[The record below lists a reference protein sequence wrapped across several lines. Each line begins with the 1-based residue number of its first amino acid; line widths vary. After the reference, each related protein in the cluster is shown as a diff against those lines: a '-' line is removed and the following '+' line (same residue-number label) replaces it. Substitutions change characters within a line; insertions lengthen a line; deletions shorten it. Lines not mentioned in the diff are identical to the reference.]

1 MGHASTGA
9 MKESPAPMT
18 RVALV
23 LAPILALILAPILAL
38 ILAAVQ
44 PATAQSLQK
53 LHVTI
58 PTPSIVMFPLYWAQ
72 DQGLFARQGL
82 DVEIVSTN
90 GDGPDVDALIA
101 GSVEFTIST
110 PNRLFTSF
118 EQGKPLL
125 AVMAM
130 VTRMAIEC
138 AMNKTTADSLHI
150 TPDTPLDAR
159 LRAMKGLTV
168 GATRPGAFTYLLL
181 QSYAR
186 RVGLVPQK
194 DVQIVG
200 VGATASMLPAL
211 ENGQIAVGCTGSPF
225 TELAQSRGKAIRM
238 TSNMSGA
245 DPAFNDFLYELV
257 YVRPDYAQK
266 NPDTVR
272 RFLAALV
279 EAVATTV
286 DTPVEGQMAQLHKR
300 FGGVSDALLA
310 ETLTNVK
317 PAFNRGGTLSPT
329 AVDKAAAFLLDV
341 GAIKVAAPFDRVTTN
356 EYLPRPAAKP

>member
-1 MGHASTGA
+1 M
-9 MKESPAPMT
+9 
-18 RVALV
+18 RL
-23 LAPILALILAPILAL
+23 LAGWIACALALASLPASA
-38 ILAAVQ
+38 Q
-44 PATAQSLQK
+44 PLQK
-53 LHVTI
+53 LRVTI
-58 PTPSIVMFPLYWAQ
+58 PTPSIVMFPLFLGQ
-72 DQGLFARQGL
+72 DTGIFAKQGL

-101 GSVEFTIST
+101 GSVEFTVST
-110 PNRLFTSF
+110 PNRLFTSY
-118 EQGKPLL
+118 EQGRPLL

-138 AMNKTTADSLHI
+138 AMNKAEADKLGI
-150 TPDTPLDAR
+150 TPDSPLEAK
-159 LRAMKGLTV
+159 LKAMKGLTV

-181 QSYAR
+181 QSYAKR
-186 RVGLVPQK
+186 AGLTPQK

-200 VGATASMLPAL
+200 VGGTASMLPAL

-225 TELAQSRGKAIRM
+225 TELAVSRGKAIRM

-266 NPDTVR
+266 NPEVVR
-272 RFLAALV
+272 RFLAGLV
-279 EAVATTV
+279 DAVASTI
-286 DTPVEGQMAQLHKR
+286 DTPVAQQMDELHKR

-317 PAFNRGGTLSPT
+317 AAFNRGGVISPT
-329 AVDKAAAFLLDV
+329 AVANAASFLVEV
-341 GAIKVAAPFDRVTTN
+341 GAVKVAAPPDKVSTN
-356 EYLPRPAAKP
+356 EYLPKPGADAAR